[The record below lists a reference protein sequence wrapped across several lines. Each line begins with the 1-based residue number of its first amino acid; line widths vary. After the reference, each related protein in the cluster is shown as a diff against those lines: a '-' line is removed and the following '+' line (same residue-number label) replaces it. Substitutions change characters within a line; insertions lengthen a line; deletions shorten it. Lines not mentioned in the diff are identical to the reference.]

1 MTQHML
7 KLILLFSLYVF
18 VIGNHD
24 RWFLPPAF
32 SKVLRLRGGLQE
44 EEIIARPETNKTEQP
59 EVEHSK
65 LLSVQN
71 DETWRSQLPP
81 RLQQRRG
88 ALHRF
93 LLPTGHKRMVNSFV
107 EEIVCEVYILGT
119 AHVSKDSCEDVKL
132 LMEHV
137 KPDVLFVE
145 LCNQRIA
152 ILDDSVELE
161 PHGDMTDNANTTIAE
176 SGKDVSVSKLCKDVM
191 EHNPGMS
198 KAAALSSALLTK
210 IQGDYASKLGVTI
223 GGEFKAAFR
232 LANEQQKQF
241 NAMVSALEQTPY
253 GIEYE
258 KMLEQVRA
266 SNGCVT
272 VLGDRPVR
280 LTLVRAWEALS
291 FFGKI
296 KLIIGLIWSSLK
308 QPNVEELKEWIE
320 SIINDPSNDILTKSI
335 EELSI
340 HFPAIK
346 KTIIEERDVYMGCK
360 ILQTAEIMGRGALQD
375 GATRKIVCIVGAGH
389 CPGISSKLRNIT
401 DAGVVLSARIEQE
414 IKEVIETRSH
424 RVDKDPNMKSLLSE
438 VTSMESVEL

>member
-1 MTQHML
+1 ML
-7 KLILLFSLYVF
+7 RHLLCLLLLISLQNLVK
-18 VIGNHD
+18 GNHN
-24 RWFLPPAF
+24 RWKIASTF
-32 SKVLRLRGGLQE
+32 SKGLRVRGGLQE
-44 EEIIARPETNKTEQP
+44 EILLHSETNNTDHSKEK
-59 EVEHSK
+59 EHSK
-65 LLSVQN
+65 SLNLN
-71 DETWRSQLPP
+71 DESWRIHLPHQ
-81 RLQQRRG
+81 LQQRRG

-93 LLPTGHKRMVNSFV
+93 LLPTGHKRIVNNLV
-107 EEIVCEVYILGT
+107 EEIFCEVYILGT

-132 LMEHV
+132 LMDHV

-152 ILDDSVELE
+152 ILDDSVEQNE
-161 PHGDMTDNANTTIAE
+161 EMNANATIAD

-241 NAMVSALEQTPY
+241 NDMIRMLEETPY

-258 KMLEQVRA
+258 TMLEQVRKT
-266 SNGCVT
+266 NGCVT

-296 KLIIGLIWSSLK
+296 KLIFGLIWSSFK

-320 SIINDPSNDILTKSI
+320 SIINDPTNDILTKSI

-375 GATRKIVCIVGAGH
+375 GMTRKIVCIVGAGH

-401 DAGVVLSARIEQE
+401 ETGVMLSARIEQE

-424 RVDKDPNMKSLLSE
+424 QVDKDPNMKSLISE
-438 VTSMESVEL
+438 VTSMESVELQVAK

>member
-1 MTQHML
+1 ML
-7 KLILLFSLYVF
+7 HQLLNLVLFFSCYGF
-18 VIGNHD
+18 VKGNHD
-24 RWFLPPAF
+24 RWTISPTF
-32 SKVLRLRGGLQE
+32 SKVLRVRGGLQE
-44 EEIIARPETNKTEQP
+44 EISHVETNNPTKQSKEEEQ
-59 EVEHSK
+59 EHSNLFSLK
-65 LLSVQN
+65 N

-81 RLQQRRG
+81 QLQQRRG

-93 LLPTGHKRMVNSFV
+93 LLPTGHKRMVNNFV

-132 LMEHV
+132 LMDHV

-152 ILDDSVELE
+152 ILDDGVE
-161 PHGDMTDNANTTIAE
+161 PHEETTTTSSVNATSVSSA
-176 SGKDVSVSKLCKDVM
+176 KDVSVGKLCKDVM

-241 NAMVSALEQTPY
+241 NAMIRKLEQTPY

-258 KMLEQVRA
+258 KMLEQVREF
-266 SNGCVT
+266 NGCVT

-296 KLIIGLIWSSLK
+296 KLILGLVWSSFK

-320 SIINDPSNDILTKSI
+320 SIINDPTNDILTKSI

-375 GATRKIVCIVGAGH
+375 GMTRKIVCIVGAGH
-389 CPGISSKLRNIT
+389 CPGISSKLRNAT
-401 DAGVVLSARIEQE
+401 ETGVVLSARIEQE

-438 VTSMESVEL
+438 VTSMESL